1 MTRLYRLV
9 LAIAAVFG
17 VPTTALADGPA
28 SGEVTGVSVQA
39 SPGRADIVIN
49 VRGAVEVRDFMLEGP
64 DRLVLDVMGAR
75 LKGHTSSL
83 YDGVKRG
90 GVLNLRY
97 SQFERDVVRI
107 VLELDHAKDYHVE
120 RGTDAI
126 RVSFGT
132 DQSFLAWSSNGSAQA
147 ARSKSPSR
155 EPEVQ
160 LPTVRLARTT
170 AEEPRITV

>member
-1 MTRLYRLV
+1 
-9 LAIAAVFG
+9 
-17 VPTTALADGPA
+17 
-28 SGEVTGVSVQA
+28 
-39 SPGRADIVIN
+39 
-49 VRGAVEVRDFMLEGP
+49 
-64 DRLVLDVMGAR
+64 MGAR
-75 LKGHTSSL
+75 LKGNASSL

-132 DQSFLAWSSNGSAQA
+132 DQSFLAWSSNDPAPAA
-147 ARSKSPSR
+147 ARSKAPRR

-160 LPTVRLARTT
+160 LRRQSG
-170 AEEPRITV
+170 